1 MKAPKNTLTGYVE
14 KAHISA
20 FQFENQRRTF
30 HTYGYALDPSIDG
43 EAADGQNYVG
53 DLQSAYDT
61 DGKTVFESPRTNIE
75 NRKRLRNDKPEDV
88 TGFAGPWAKF
98 ENEITVSKPTE
109 KEKAELDEMLAKKHR
124 RNNKVPEEE
133 KAFEEKSVL
142 HSKLILYFYSSI
154 NY

>member
-30 HTYGYALDPSIDG
+30 HTYGYALDPSIDD
-43 EAADGQNYVG
+43 EVATGQNFVG

-61 DGKTVFESPRTNIE
+61 DGKTVFESPRPNIE
-75 NRKRLRNDKPEDV
+75 NRKRVRNDKPEDV

-98 ENEITVSKPTE
+98 ENEQTVARPSE

-124 RNNKVPEEE
+124 RNKVPEEE

-142 HSKLILYFYSSI
+142 HSKFIKLF
-154 NY
+154 